1 METVDA
7 TFCLTRSLKDFES
20 VGFTYKEKEELR
32 CPVCTGGHM
41 DYANKTNNLSA
52 TGIFKYESQ
61 VTGVSFAPDQCLPE
75 KFRNL
80 KKHVRRHIKMSA
92 CHVQNLRS
100 QMEKQKEMES
110 KNEKL

>member
-7 TFCLTRSLKDFES
+7 TFCLARSLKDF
-20 VGFTYKEKEELR
+20 
-32 CPVCTGGHM
+32 
-41 DYANKTNNLSA
+41 A

-100 QMEKQKEMES
+100 QMEEQKEMES